1 MEKKWEEMSVKE
13 KRDARFA
20 DWASPKLPDGKDLP
34 FQSPEAKAEYKARV
48 QRFKDVVELKKPDR
62 VPIMVMATFMP
73 SYLTGVLPYDVMYD
87 TEKLKSSFMK
97 YMLDYKPDYYITPAF
112 AGNGKIFDILDY
124 KLLRWPGHGISK
136 DATGY
141 QYVEGEYM
149 LPEDYPALIEDP
161 SDFWLRTYMP
171 RVFGVLEPFK
181 MLSPFT
187 NQWEPVTVGPSVIP
201 FGIPPVQ
208 EALKALMNAGNEAM
222 AWIQQI
228 GAIEGA
234 LMSMG
239 FVNGAGGATKAPFDY
254 LADTLRGS
262 RGIMVDMYRR
272 PDMVLKAME
281 RIIPIAI
288 KSGAGGA
295 TMQRNPVVFLPLHRG
310 ADGFMSDEQ
319 FRKFYWPQLK
329 EVLVGLINEGCV
341 PALFC
346 EGSYNSRLEYLKELP
361 KGSTLWIFDRSDM
374 AKIKKVLGKTI
385 TIAGNVPAGL
395 IVTGTADEVKAYC
408 KNLIDVVGKDGGYI
422 MANGTSMDE
431 GKPDTVH
438 AMIDFTK
445 EYGVYK

>member
-1 MEKKWEEMSVKE
+1 MEKKWEQMSAKE

-48 QRFKDVVELKKPDR
+48 QRYKDVVELKKPDR
-62 VPIMVMATFMP
+62 VPIMIMATFMP
-73 SYLTGVLPYDVMYD
+73 SYLTGMLPYDVMYD

-97 YMLDYKPDYYITPAF
+97 YMVDYKPDYYITPAF
-112 AGNGKIFDILDY
+112 AGNGKIFEILDY
-124 KLLRWPGHGISK
+124 KLLRWPGHGLPK

-149 LPEDYPALIEDP
+149 KPEDYPALIEDP
-161 SDFWLRTYMP
+161 SDFWLRIYMP
-171 RVFGVLEPFK
+171 RVFGALGPLQ

-262 RGIMVDMYRR
+262 KGIMMDMYRC
-272 PDMVLKAME
+272 PGMLLKAME

-288 KSGAGGA
+288 KSGVGGA
-295 TMQRNPVVFLPLHRG
+295 TAQRNPVVFLPLHRG

-319 FRKFYWPQLK
+319 FRTFYWPQLK
-329 EVLVGLINEGCV
+329 AVLVGLINEGCV
-341 PALFC
+341 TALFC
-346 EGSYNSRLEYLKELP
+346 EGGYNTRLKYLKELP
-361 KGSTLWIFDRSDM
+361 IGSLWIFDRSDM
-374 AKIKKVLGKTI
+374 AQIKKTLGKNI
-385 TIAGNVPAGL
+385 AIAGNVPAGL

-431 GKPDTVH
+431 GKPETVH